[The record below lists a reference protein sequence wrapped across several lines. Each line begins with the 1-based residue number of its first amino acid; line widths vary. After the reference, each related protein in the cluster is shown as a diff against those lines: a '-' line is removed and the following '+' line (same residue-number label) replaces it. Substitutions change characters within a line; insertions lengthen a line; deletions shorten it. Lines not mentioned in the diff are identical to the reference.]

1 MKTTNKLLKWHTLL
15 LFSLISVMVTSQTR
29 REVQFSLDTLY
40 KSHKRLQS
48 DYRKLLNQ
56 WKVYDAF
63 YLHVKANVLDKEFI
77 NEPIDNG
84 IEMFNK
90 SWSGVA
96 SRMELFEDSTIYL
109 IDSLNQLTE
118 QNLKLMAQN
127 ETYLRLLT
135 GSLKEAAYPNTEKE
149 LIGTWQLYLN
159 PMQVEG
165 KAYKSGII
173 SHNPFTHADSLQQY
187 NIHQLDVLPDE
198 LANIHFK
205 DGRKQKCFYEVEN
218 FSSKKPYTIHCSKQD
233 DFKMTIHISPM
244 PTGLE
249 VSYEIPLDTTQVLYF
264 HGVMKP

>member
-29 REVQFSLDTLY
+29 REIMFSLDTLY
-40 KSHKRLQS
+40 KSHMRLQS
-48 DYRKLLNQ
+48 DYRKLLDK
-56 WKVYDAF
+56 WKLYDAF
-63 YLHVKANVLDKEFI
+63 YLHVKANVFDKELI

-84 IEMFNK
+84 IEMFNQ
-90 SWSGVA
+90 SWDGKA
-96 SRMELFEDSTIYL
+96 SLMELLEDSTVYL
-109 IDSLNQLTE
+109 LDSLSRLSENNLT
-118 QNLKLMAQN
+118 LTAQN

-135 GSLKEAAYPNTEKE
+135 GSLKEEAYPNTEKE

-159 PMQVEG
+159 PMQVTGEVL
-165 KAYKSGII
+165 KSGLI

-187 NIHQLDVLPDE
+187 NIHQIDVLPDE

-218 FSSKKPYTIHCSKQD
+218 FSGKKPYSIHCSKKEE
-233 DFKMTIHISPM
+233 FKMTIHVSPM